1 MKSSI
6 FIPKKINVGFQN
18 RSDTYTKK
26 LAYVIYFDEK
36 GTLRKETS
44 WQNWRDKEI
53 EPVEFNNTPISG
65 FVLNKKVGD
74 YCSDWN
80 HRQAYVR
87 VYDSRDFEFEI
98 TIENLLYI
106 LENASS
112 IKGKG
117 LEGDFVYG
125 WDGKDLLL
133 MPIESPDYKQIEEY
147 NTIVFENKSI
157 KAKELVIGAT
167 YKTKNNEDL
176 IYLGKYDYYEYNG
189 TGTGKQFW
197 FYNKDYSYKFVTM
210 KSIPKNKL
218 IYVVDSNCCSD
229 YANLFDEMECNSNY
243 SPVDNSK
250 DEYVN
255 YDLDYFSEV
264 INEKIL
270 ESTYYYWNRVEVY
283 CDLENKPNALITIKR
298 EDKDNKNMLT
308 VTTKSKRLEK
318 YKPSYSYYYNNEER
332 ERTVEYDETL
342 IKSDNVEE
350 IFNKLQ
356 PKYKNIYLAN
366 GKLRGGN
373 KNNE

>member
-26 LAYVIYFDEK
+26 LAYIIYFDEK

-53 EPVEFNNTPISG
+53 EPIEFNNVPISG

-87 VYDSRDFEFEI
+87 VYDPRDFEFEI

-157 KAKELVIGAT
+157 KAKELVMGAT

-218 IYVVDSNCCSD
+218 IYVVDSNCCND
-229 YANLFDEMECNSNY
+229 YADLFDEMECDSNY
-243 SPVDNSK
+243 SPVNNSK

-255 YDLDYFSEV
+255 YDLDYFTEI
-264 INEKIL
+264 INKKIL
-270 ESTYYYWNRVEVY
+270 ENPSYWWNNVKIY
-283 CDLENKPNALITIKR
+283 CDLENKPNALVTIKR
-298 EDKDNKNMLT
+298 EDEDNENMLT
-308 VTTKSKRLEK
+308 AITKSKRIEK

-332 ERTVEYDETL
+332 ERTVEYDEVL
-342 IKSDNVEE
+342 IKSDNIEE

-366 GKLRGGN
+366 GKLNGGN

>member
-44 WQNWRDKEI
+44 WQSWRDKKI
-53 EPVEFNNTPISG
+53 EPIEFSNTPISG

-87 VYDSRDFEFEI
+87 VYDPRSFEFEI

-157 KAKELVIGAT
+157 KARELIMGAT

-176 IYLGKYDYYEYNG
+176 IYLGKYDYYGYSNLNE
-189 TGTGKQFW
+189 GKRFW
-197 FYNKDYSYKFVTM
+197 FYCREASYNKFVTM

-229 YANLFDEMECNSNY
+229 YADLFDELECYYNY
-243 SPVDNSK
+243 SPVDNLK

-255 YDLDYFSEV
+255 YDLDYFTKV
-264 INEKIL
+264 INTKIFQN
-270 ESTYYYWNRVEVY
+270 TYFWSNVKVY
-283 CDLENKPNALITIKR
+283 CDLENKPNILITIKR
-298 EDKDNKNMLT
+298 EDRDNDNMLT
-308 VTTKSKRLEK
+308 ATTKSKRLEK
-318 YKPSYSYYYNNEER
+318 YNSSYSYYYTEER
-332 ERTVEYDETL
+332 EREVEYDEVL
-342 IKSDNVEE
+342 IKSNNIEE

>member
-18 RSDTYTKK
+18 RTDTYTKK

-44 WQNWRDKEI
+44 WQNWRDKSI
-53 EPVEFNNTPISG
+53 EPIEFNNIPISG

-87 VYDSRDFEFEI
+87 IYDSRDFEFEI

-133 MPIESPDYKQIEEY
+133 MPIESPDYKEIEEY

-176 IYLGKYDYYEYNG
+176 IYLGKYDYYEYSNSNE
-189 TGTGKQFW
+189 GKRFW
-197 FYNKDYSYKFVTM
+197 FYCREASYNKFVTM

-218 IYVVDSNCCSD
+218 IYVVDTNCCGD
-229 YANLFDEMECNSNY
+229 YADLFDEMECYYNY

-255 YDLDYFSEV
+255 YNLDYFTE
-264 INEKIL
+264 IIIEKMFKN
-270 ESTYYYWNRVEVY
+270 TYFWSNVKVY
-283 CDLENKPNALITIKR
+283 CDFNDKPNTLVTIKR
-298 EDKDNKNMLT
+298 EDKDNENMLT
-308 VTTKSKRLEK
+308 ATAKSKRLEK
-318 YKPSYSYYYNNEER
+318 YKPYSYYYTEER
-332 ERTVEYDETL
+332 EREVEYEEVL
-342 IKSDNVEE
+342 IKSNSIEE

-356 PKYKNIYLAN
+356 PKYKNIYLTN